1 VKRTARSAAAL
12 VGVAALTLAACG
24 DRDESSSSSDP
35 SPSESA
41 SSSEP
46 AQSNPDFKACIVSDS
61 GGFNDKSFNQT
72 SYAGLQNAAEKL
84 GVETGEVESNSPSEF
99 ADNIDAMVQED
110 CNSITTVG
118 FLLGDATLAAAKKNP
133 KIDFSIVDFAYEK
146 APKNLKGLVFNT
158 AEPSFLAGYLAAG
171 TSESGIVGTLGGAQI
186 PSVTAFMDGFQS
198 GIEKYNE
205 DEGTDVQLIG
215 WDKETQKGTFTND
228 FESKTK
234 GQSAASEM
242 ITQGADIIFP
252 VAGPAGLGALQA
264 VQDNDLKAIWVDT
277 DGCVS
282 AAEYCDVLLTSVM
295 KGMDVAVYESIKA
308 SLEGTFTNDFEA
320 KTKGQS
326 AASEMITQGADI
338 IFPVAGP
345 AGLGALQAAQDADVK
360 AIWVDTDGCV
370 SAAEY
375 CDVLLTSVMKGMDVA
390 VQEAITASVDGN
402 FSSEQYVGD
411 AANGGVDYAEG
422 HDAAS
427 AITPEIKAK
436 VDEVKQG
443 LADGTIQT
451 NVEVQ

>member
-12 VGVAALTLAACG
+12 LGAAALTLAGCG
-24 DRDESSSSSDP
+24 DRETDSASNEPTPTESAESSP
-35 SPSESA
+35 
-41 SSSEP
+41 SEP
-46 AQSNPDFKACIVSDS
+46 AQSNPDFKACMVSDS

-72 SYAGLQNAAEKL
+72 SHDGMEAAAEKL
-84 GVETGEVESNSPSEF
+84 GIETGEVESNSPSEF
-99 ADNIDAMVQED
+99 ADNIDALVKQD
-110 CNSITTVG
+110 CDSITTVG

-146 APKNLKGLVFNT
+146 PTKNLKGLLFNT

-186 PSVTAFMDGFQS
+186 PSVTAFMDGFQT

-205 DEGTDVQLIG
+205 DNGSDVQLIG

-228 FESKTK
+228 FES
-234 GQSAASEM
+234 
-242 ITQGADIIFP
+242 
-252 VAGPAGLGALQA
+252 
-264 VQDNDLKAIWVDT
+264 
-277 DGCVS
+277 
-282 AAEYCDVLLTSVM
+282 
-295 KGMDVAVYESIKA
+295 
-308 SLEGTFTNDFEA
+308 

-390 VQEAITASVDGN
+390 VEEAITASLEGN
-402 FSSEQYVGD
+402 FSSEVYTGTLE
-411 AANGGVDYAEG
+411 NGGV
-422 HDAAS
+422 
-427 AITPEIKAK
+427 
-436 VDEVKQG
+436 G
-443 LADGTIQT
+443 LAPYHEQEGSIPAELDSKIQELRQQIIDGEL
-451 NVEVQ
+451 EVQ

>member
-1 VKRTARSAAAL
+1 MKRTARSAAAL

-24 DRDESSSSSDP
+24 DRDESTSSSDDP
-35 SPSESA
+35 SPSDSA

-72 SYAGLQNAAEKL
+72 SYAGLQNAADQL
-84 GVETGEVESNSPSEF
+84 GIETGEVESNAPSEF
-99 ADNIDAMVQED
+99 ADNINAMVQENCD
-110 CNSITTVG
+110 SITTVG

-133 KIDFSIVDFAYEK
+133 KVDFSIVDFAYEK
-146 APKNLKGLVFNT
+146 APNNLKGLVFNT

-171 TSESGIVGTLGGAQI
+171 MSESGIVGTLGGAQI
-186 PSVTAFMDGFQS
+186 PSVTAFMDGFQM

-228 FESKTK
+228 FES
-234 GQSAASEM
+234 
-242 ITQGADIIFP
+242 
-252 VAGPAGLGALQA
+252 
-264 VQDNDLKAIWVDT
+264 
-277 DGCVS
+277 
-282 AAEYCDVLLTSVM
+282 
-295 KGMDVAVYESIKA
+295 
-308 SLEGTFTNDFEA
+308 

-390 VQEAITASVDGN
+390 VQEAITASLEGN
-402 FSSEQYVGD
+402 FSNEVYTGTLE
-411 AANGGVDYAEG
+411 NEGV
-422 HDAAS
+422 
-427 AITPEIKAK
+427 
-436 VDEVKQG
+436 G
-443 LADGTIQT
+443 LAPYNEFEGEIPAELDEKIQELKQQIIDGEL
-451 NVEVQ
+451 EVQ